1 LQAGRPG
8 LAKVALAAFFWKIR
22 RGAPIERSPHFSQR
36 EFPMFKAL
44 IAFCLSRRPI
54 VVLGLVM
61 FVAAGFIAFKL
72 LNIEAY
78 PNPTPVILEVTAQA
92 PGLSAEEMERYY
104 TIPMEI
110 GLYTTPGIE
119 VIRSTSFYGLSFVRV
134 SFKYGV
140 DYFFAYAQASIAL
153 QQNVNLPGG
162 LVPSIQE
169 NSSTGEIYR
178 YQVVGPP
185 HFGIANLRTVQD
197 WIVARRLLTIPG
209 IAMINSWGGPT
220 KEFQVEVDPHK
231 LEAYSVTVPQILTAL
246 GNANINVGGREIRI
260 GQQSINIRGV
270 GLIDDGGNDDLRQG
284 YKVGDIENVVLAQS
298 NGVPVLVRDVGK
310 VSIGYRPR
318 LGILGRGYRV
328 QNEAVDQDDVVGSIV
343 VMRRTEQTA
352 QMIPLVQAAI
362 EKINHDGSLP
372 PGVHVAPYYD
382 RSHLIALTTH
392 TVLHNLIFGCLLV
405 FLIQWIFLGDL
416 RSATIVGLNIPFALF
431 FATILLVI
439 QGESANLLSVG
450 AVDFG
455 IIVDSAVIL
464 VENIFKNF
472 QRDAEERRSLLQRL
486 GEGFWGVDPTRNP
499 ADATPARGWTD
510 RLRLILISALQVDN
524 AVLFSGLITVA
535 GFVPLFTMQGV
546 EGQIF
551 GPMARTYGYALA
563 GALISTFTITP
574 VISSMLLP
582 KNVREVETIIVRFLH
597 RIYNPTLRF
606 ALSHRLLVVGL
617 ELALSI
623 GTFTL
628 IAPRLGSEFLP
639 HLEEGNFWIRASMP
653 ITLSL
658 QDGEA
663 ATKKMREILMRH
675 PEVTTV
681 VSQHGRP
688 DDGSDASPFSNVELF
703 APLKPFDEWPKGMTK
718 DILTNQIQEEFNN
731 ELPGVIFNFSQ
742 YIEDNIEEGISGVK
756 GVNSVKIVGPNL
768 QVITNLAEQIRDQM
782 SQVRGV
788 TDLGIFPVLGQPNLN
803 IKVDRAKAARY
814 GLNSG
819 DVNAVVQATMGG
831 AVATSVL
838 EGDRQFDL
846 VVRYTPEYR
855 DSIDKIRNI
864 KVAYQTASG
873 ANAYIPLSELATITL
888 DTGAAWVYH
897 ESMQRFIPVKFSVR
911 GRDLGGT
918 VEEAQERIA
927 KNVKLPSG
935 YHLVWAGEY
944 GDLQAAKARLYVIV
958 PISFVLIAGALYGLF
973 NNFLDCIL
981 ALAGI
986 PDAIVGGILALYISG
1001 LHFSISAAIGF
1012 VSLFGV
1018 SVMDGILMITFYNHE
1033 RALGFSPMESMYRAA
1048 STRMRPLLM
1057 TALSACIGLFPA
1069 AISTGIGSQVQRP
1082 LATVIVGGML
1092 VGPIMLLIA
1101 VPALRLIFLSH
1112 EHHPIS
1118 AIEAG

>member
-1 LQAGRPG
+1 
-8 LAKVALAAFFWKIR
+8 
-22 RGAPIERSPHFSQR
+22 
-36 EFPMFKAL
+36 MFKAL

-54 VVLGLVM
+54 VVLGVVL
-61 FVAAGFIAFKL
+61 FTLAGFIAFKM

-78 PNPTPVILEVTAQA
+78 PNPTPVILEITAQA

-110 GLYTTPGIE
+110 GLYTTPGIS

-134 SFKYGV
+134 NFKYGV
-140 DYFFAYAQASIAL
+140 DYYFAYAQASVAL

-162 LVPSIQE
+162 LVPTIQA

-178 YQVVGPP
+178 YEVIGPK
-185 HFGIANLRTVQD
+185 HFGITNLRTVQD

-209 IAMINSWGGPT
+209 IAAINSWGGPT

-231 LEAYSVTVPQILTAL
+231 LEAYSVTVPQVLTAL
-246 GNANINVGGREIRI
+246 GNANINVGGREIQI

-284 YKVGDIENVVLAQS
+284 YKVDDIQNIVLAQS

-310 VSIGYRPR
+310 VSVGFRPR
-318 LGILGRGYRV
+318 LGILGKDNR
-328 QNEAVDQDDVVGSIV
+328 DDVVGSIV
-343 VMRRTEQTA
+343 VMRRTEKTSD
-352 QMIPLVQAAI
+352 MIPKVKEAI
-362 EKINHDGSLP
+362 DKLNHDGSLP
-372 PGVHVAPYYD
+372 PGVKVVPYYD
-382 RSHLIALTTH
+382 RSSLIAMTTH
-392 TVLHNLIFGCLLV
+392 TVLHNLIFGCILV

-416 RSATIVGLNIPFALF
+416 RSATIVGLNIPLALF
-431 FATILLVI
+431 FATILLVM

-464 VENIFKNF
+464 VENVFKNF
-472 QRDAEERRSLLQRL
+472 QRDPEERHSLLQRL
-486 GEGFWGVDPTRNP
+486 AEGAWGPDPTRSTEEP
-499 ADATPARGWTD
+499 TPIHGWTD
-510 RLRLILISALQVDN
+510 RLRLILISAMQVDK
-524 AVLFSGLITVA
+524 AVLFSALITVA
-535 GFVPLFTMQGV
+535 GFLPLFTMQGV

-551 GPMARTYGYALA
+551 SPMARTYGYALI
-563 GALISTFTITP
+563 GALIATFTVTP
-574 VISSMLLP
+574 VTASFLLP
-582 KNVREVETIIVRFLH
+582 EKVKETETFVVRLLH
-597 RIYNPTLRF
+597 RIYNPALRF
-606 ALSHRLLVVGL
+606 ALNHRPVTVGIGIVF
-617 ELALSI
+617 LAVTAFM
-623 GTFTL
+623 GM
-628 IAPRLGSEFLP
+628 RLGSEFLP

-663 ATKKMREILMRH
+663 ATKKMREILLRH
-675 PEVTTV
+675 PEVLTV

-703 APLKPFDEWPKGMTK
+703 APLKSFDEWPKGLTK
-718 DILTNQIQEEFNN
+718 DKLTNQIQQEFNN
-731 ELPGVIFNFSQ
+731 ELPGVVFNFSQ

-756 GVNSVKIVGPNL
+756 GVNSVKVVGPNL
-768 QVITNLAEQIRDQM
+768 VTITNLANQIRDQM
-782 SQVRGV
+782 SKVRGV
-788 TDLGIFPVLGQPNLN
+788 EDLGIFPVLGQPNLN

-819 DVNAVVQATMGG
+819 DVNLVVQAAMGG
-831 AVATSVL
+831 AIATSVL
-838 EGDRQFDL
+838 EGDRAFDL

-855 DSIDKIRNI
+855 DNIEKIQNI
-864 KVAYQTASG
+864 KVAYQSPSG
-873 ANAYIPLSELATITL
+873 ANTYIPLSELAKITL

-897 ESMQRFIPVKFSVR
+897 EGVQRFIPVKFSVR

-918 VEEAQERIA
+918 VEECQKRIA
-927 KNVKLPSG
+927 DNVILPPG
-935 YHLVWAGEY
+935 YRLVWAGEF
-944 GDLQAAKARLYVIV
+944 GDLQEAKARLYVIV
-958 PISFVLIAGALYGLF
+958 PIVFVLIGGMLYGFF
-973 NNFLDCIL
+973 NNLRDSLL

-986 PDAIVGGILALYISG
+986 PFAASGGVLALYVSG
-1001 LHFSISAAIGF
+1001 LNFSISAAIGF

-1018 SVMDGILMITFYNHE
+1018 SVMDGILMITFFEHE
-1033 RALGFSPMESMYRAA
+1033 REKGFAPLESMYRAA

-1092 VGPIMLLIA
+1092 VGPIMLLLA
-1101 VPALRLIFLSH
+1101 VPALRMIFIGQDS
-1112 EHHPIS
+1112 EHNHKSGVPS
-1118 AIEAG
+1118 E

>member
-1 LQAGRPG
+1 
-8 LAKVALAAFFWKIR
+8 
-22 RGAPIERSPHFSQR
+22 
-36 EFPMFKAL
+36 MFKSL
-44 IAFCLSRRPI
+44 LAFCLSRRTI
-54 VVLGLVM
+54 VVLGLLL
-61 FVAAGFIAFKL
+61 FTGAGLVAFKM

-78 PNPTPVILEVTAQA
+78 PNPTPVILEITAQA

-104 TIPMEI
+104 TRPMEI

-140 DYFFAYAQASIAL
+140 DYFFAYSQAAVAL
-153 QQNVNLPGG
+153 AQNVNLPGNQ
-162 LVPSIQE
+162 VPSIQA

-185 HFGIANLRTVQD
+185 HFGIINLRTVQD

-209 IAMINSWGGPT
+209 IAAINSWGGPT

-231 LEAYSVTVPQILTAL
+231 LEAYSVTVPQILNAL
-246 GNANINVGGREIRI
+246 GNANINVGGREISI

-270 GLIDDGGNDDLRQG
+270 GLIDDGGSDDLREG
-284 YKVGDIENVVLAQS
+284 YKVDDIENVVLSQE
-298 NGVPVLVRDVGK
+298 NGVPVLVKDVGK
-310 VSIGYRPR
+310 VFVGYRPR
-318 LGILGRGYRV
+318 LGILGR
-328 QNEAVDQDDVVGSIV
+328 DTHDDVVGAIV
-343 VMRRTEQTA
+343 VQRRTEKTA
-352 QMIPLVQAAI
+352 DMIPKVKAEI
-362 EKINHDGSLP
+362 DRINVDGSLP
-372 PGVHVAPYYD
+372 PGVKVVPFYD
-382 RSHLIALTTH
+382 RSSLIALTTH

-405 FLIQWIFLGDL
+405 FLIQWIFLGNL
-416 RSATIVGLNIPFALF
+416 RSALIVGINIPFALF

-439 QGESANLLSVG
+439 LGESANLLSVG

-464 VENIFKNF
+464 VENIFRNF
-472 QRDAEERRSLLQRL
+472 QRNHEERQELLDRL
-486 GEGFWGVDPTRNP
+486 GKGYWGPDPTQTPDP
-499 ADATPARGWTD
+499 AMPAHGWTH
-510 RLRLILISALQVDN
+510 RLRLILISALQVDK
-524 AVLFSGLITVA
+524 AVLFSALITVA

-563 GALISTFTITP
+563 GALIATFTVTP
-574 VISSMLLP
+574 VIASFLLP
-582 KNVREVETIIVRFLH
+582 ARVKEVETIVVRTLH
-597 RIYNPTLRF
+597 RLYDPALRF
-606 ALSHRLLVVGL
+606 ALTHRALVVGI
-617 ELALSI
+617 ELAISL
-623 GTFTL
+623 GTFFL

-639 HLEEGNFWIRASMP
+639 HLEEGNLWIRASMP

-658 QDGEA
+658 EDGEA
-663 ATKKMREILMRH
+663 ATRKMREILLRH
-675 PEVTTV
+675 PEVLTV

-703 APLKPFDEWPKGMTK
+703 APLKAFDEWPRGLDKEK
-718 DILTNQIQEEFNN
+718 LTQQIQVEFNN

-768 QVITNLAEQIRDQM
+768 AVLTKLAEQVRDQM
-782 SQVRGV
+782 TQVRGV

-803 IKVDRAKAARY
+803 IKVDREKAARY

-819 DVNAVVQATMGG
+819 DVNSVIQAAMGG
-831 AVATSVL
+831 AVASEVL

-846 VVRYTPEYR
+846 VVRYTPGYR
-855 DSIDKIRNI
+855 DGIDKIRNI
-864 KVAYQTASG
+864 KVAYTSASG
-873 ANAYIPLSELATITL
+873 ATAYIPLSELATISV
-888 DTGAAWVYH
+888 DTGAAWIYH
-897 ESMQRFIPVKFSVR
+897 ESVERFIPVKFSVR

-918 VEEAQERIA
+918 VEDAQQRITN
-927 KNVKLPSG
+927 NVKLPSG
-935 YHLVWAGEY
+935 YHLIWAGEF
-944 GDLQAAKARLYVIV
+944 GDLQEAKKRLEIIV
-958 PISFVLIAGALYGLF
+958 PISFILIAGALYSLF
-973 NNFLDCIL
+973 NNFRDSIL

-986 PDAIVGGILALYISG
+986 PDAIVGGILALYVSG

-1018 SVMDGILMITFYNHE
+1018 SVMDGILMITFYNQELTH
-1033 RALGFSPMESMYRAA
+1033 GFAPVDAMYRAA

-1057 TALSACIGLFPA
+1057 TALSACIGLLPA

-1092 VGPIMLLIA
+1092 VGPVMLLLA
-1101 VPALRLIFLSH
+1101 VPALRMIFLGGKH
-1112 EHHPIS
+1112 HLGAHHP
-1118 AIEAG
+1118 EAKEPQ